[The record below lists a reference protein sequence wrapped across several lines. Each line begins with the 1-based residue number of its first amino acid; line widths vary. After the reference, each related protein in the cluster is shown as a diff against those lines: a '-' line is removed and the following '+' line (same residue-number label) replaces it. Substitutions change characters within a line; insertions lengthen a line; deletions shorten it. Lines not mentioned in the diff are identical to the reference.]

1 MIPARDHSTI
11 ITTLSRT
18 VVSKLAH
25 FWSESLSTQTSQGQ
39 VLNTP
44 TQLAT
49 CLDSDSESESLPLDS
64 GSHVNQ

>member
-1 MIPARDHSTI
+1 MIPAGDHSTI
-11 ITTLSRT
+11 IMTLSLT

-25 FWSESLSTQTSQGQ
+25 FGPSHSALRLQ
-39 VLNTP
+39 VLNAP

-49 CLDSDSESESLPLDS
+49 GLDSDSESESLPLDS